1 MGKRKRRT
9 RSMFDPARADPIWR
23 HYPVPP
29 PPTTPVLKLSQ
40 AEVDSLPEAMQ
51 VPAQGGIAFDSLQ
64 IRFGQDVLLRQ
75 DLAAIFLIRD
85 NQGKRPV
92 FFSWSD
98 GGYPDQT
105 LGLSSY
111 LVSHGFVRK
120 LMPTPVKPAPPTV
133 VLSQGLGY
141 VDVPRTKTLLWDVY
155 HWQTATRRR
164 PFGWVDPRPDPSCSS
179 TRWCT
184 AGPPACSRRSNC
196 CSGPGSRRPKIAA
209 TIGCEFC
216 FCSSPTALPSPT

>member
-1 MGKRKRRT
+1 VPLGVHGRQLPRRKT
-9 RSMFDPARADPIWR
+9 PKFDPARADPIWR

-155 HWQTATRRR
+155 HWKTATRLR
-164 PFGWVDPRPDPSCSS
+164 PFGWVDPPSGSILQLYS
-179 TRWCT
+179 VVFGGSARVFETVRDSALAT
-184 AGPPACSRRSNC
+184 KADSVAREVSREL
-196 CSGPGSRRPKIAA
+196 SGR
-209 TIGCEFC
+209 
-216 FCSSPTALPSPT
+216 ALF